1 MLVRPEMGVGV
12 SQKRTG
18 SVYVCRPLTSGVHSA
33 SSFTPAR
40 ARVGPTKTT
49 DSSTAACK
57 IATRSSVKQHPRTQ
71 RTKRLNLTTQS
82 MIWCDTDTVSTR
94 LAAQK
99 VETGSNFACCEA
111 ICATLLHLGTALL
124 CAISNARRPHPL
136 CIVTGIVGCKHDT
149 SSSKEQTRHS
159 VLFIPHRCPS
169 LPLARGRLIE
179 TLDLESAK
187 NELCRQSKNESEHI
201 SRIQKCVFTKF
212 VQFAHPCE
220 GKIGSQPGPA
230 ARAHLWTR
238 ARLSKE
244 HTRILST

>member
-57 IATRSSVKQHPRTQ
+57 IATRSSVKQHPRMQ

-179 TLDLESAK
+179 TLDLESRKMSSVASPRMSQSIFPEFK
-187 NELCRQSKNESEHI
+187 NASLQNL
-201 SRIQKCVFTKF
+201 FN
-212 VQFAHPCE
+212 FAPCE

-230 ARAHLWTR
+230 ARHIFGP
-238 ARLSKE
+238 
-244 HTRILST
+244 TRILST